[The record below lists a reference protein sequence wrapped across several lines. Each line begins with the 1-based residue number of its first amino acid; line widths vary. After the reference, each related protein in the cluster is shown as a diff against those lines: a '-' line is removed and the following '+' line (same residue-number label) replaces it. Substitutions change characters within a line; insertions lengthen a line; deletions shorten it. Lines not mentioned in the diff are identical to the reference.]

1 MLRARWTRIA
11 AGGLWIAVLAG
22 CSPWRGGPALGPGP
36 DDTRRY
42 VQAVID
48 SLHGMNADPRNIW
61 GPGQTRLRL
70 TLRDGSRVEIVAPT
84 LDADSLIGI
93 ETSPY
98 GRRSIPLAQ
107 FEGIEVYQG
116 GGAGRPVAVAVGMI
130 AVLVG
135 VAWFVQTVMPCVGP
149 C

>member
-1 MLRARWTRIA
+1 MLRARW
-11 AGGLWIAVLAG
+11 AGIVADGLWIVMLAG
-22 CSPWRGGPALGPGP
+22 CSSWQRGPALGPTP
-36 DDTRRY
+36 DDTRRQ

-48 SLHGMNADPRNIW
+48 LLHGMNADPRSTW
-61 GPGQTRLRL
+61 GPDQTRLRL

-84 LDADSLIGI
+84 LDGDSLVGI

-107 FEGIEVYQG
+107 LEGIQVYQG
-116 GGAGRPVAVAVGMI
+116 GGAGRPVAVGVGMI

-135 VAWFVQTVMPCVGP
+135 VAWFVQAVMPCVGP